1 MSICNLDNDAVQMD
15 IPQTQDRPAAYSGME
30 VPFTNQSGKCITY
43 GFNSTNGL
51 AFLIIVN
58 YKYISL
64 NEKYN

>member
-1 MSICNLDNDAVQMD
+1 VDFPKTKN
-15 IPQTQDRPAAYSGME
+15 RPASYTGME
-30 VPFTNQSGKCITY
+30 IPVTNQSGKCIAN
-43 GFNSTNGL
+43 GFISTNGL